1 MLGKEEKIEMIV
13 HHEVDRMNIHAL
25 RTFAENHMIEEL
37 DHMSSE
43 QIDDLFLEVM
53 NGGLV

>member
-1 MLGKEEKIEMIV
+1 MLERKEKIEMIV
-13 HHEVDRMNIHAL
+13 HHEVDRMNIDAL
-25 RTFAENHMIEEL
+25 RSFAEDHMIEEL

-53 NGGLV
+53 DGRLI

>member
-53 NGGLV
+53 DGKLI